1 MIFET
6 KNETDLEKINKLA
19 ESLDLRAISLDVK
32 VTLDNI
38 NIEYRFNGIAKRVLL
53 DIFGVSE
60 EDFESITNIMMKTGH
75 EISTVLGKYTNESKK
90 KDKEQPVTA

>member
-6 KNETDLEKINKLA
+6 KNGTDLEKINKFA
-19 ESLDLRAISLDVK
+19 ELLGLSAISLYVK
-32 VTLDNI
+32 VTLDDI
-38 NIEYRFNGIAKRVLL
+38 NVEFKSNGIAKRLLL

-75 EISTVLGKYTNESKK
+75 EINTVLEKYTDESKK
-90 KDKEQPVTA
+90 KDKE